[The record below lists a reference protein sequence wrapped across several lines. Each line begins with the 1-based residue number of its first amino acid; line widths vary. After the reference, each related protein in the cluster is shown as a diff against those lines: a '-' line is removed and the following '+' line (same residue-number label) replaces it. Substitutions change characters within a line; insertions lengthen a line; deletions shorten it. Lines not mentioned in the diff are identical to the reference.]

1 MATLDKVVS
10 DIKNLKIQGAENI
23 AEAALTAWDRAG
35 DKNSAARKLISAR
48 PTEPMLQKVIYIA
61 ASGVPVNEI
70 LNKLKNDKNKIYK
83 NGAKLI
89 INGMKIFTHCHS
101 STVVGILKE
110 AKKQG
115 RKFEVHNTETRP
127 MLQGRITAS
136 QLAGAGIKIHHYV
149 DSAAMQAMKNADL
162 FLIGADAITP
172 EGIYNKIGTGM
183 FADTANCLGIPV
195 YCCAHSWKFA
205 KNVKVEERGKE
216 EVWKGAPKGIIIH
229 NPAFELA
236 KKKLIGRV
244 VCENGILSYQKFL
257 DMSKK

>member
-23 AEAALTAWDRAG
+23 AEAGLKAWSSAK
-35 DKNSAARKLISAR
+35 DKKTAARKLISAR
-48 PTEPMLQKVIYIA
+48 PTEPMLQRVIHIA

-110 AKKQG
+110 ANKQG
-115 RKFEVHNTETRP
+115 KKFEVHNTETRP
-127 MLQGRITAS
+127 LFQGRITAA
-136 QLAGAGIKIHHYV
+136 QLAGAGIKVHHYV

-162 FLIGADAITP
+162 FLIGADAITQR
-172 EGIYNKIGTGM
+172 GIYNKIGTGM

-205 KNVKVEERGKE
+205 KNVKVEERGGD
-216 EVWKGAPKGIIIH
+216 EVWKGAPREINIH

-236 KKKLIGRV
+236 EKDLIK
-244 VCENGILSYQKFL
+244 GIISEHGVLNYSDFL
-257 DMSKK
+257 RKRK